1 MESVTQVLATTNE
14 ISLKGGNRR
23 WFERRLTENVRHAL
37 ADLPVARVQR
47 PAWRVLITFSN
58 EVPFVEVARRL
69 STVFGL
75 NSMMPISH
83 CGHTLEQVEAALGPH
98 IDSLTATSFAVRCI
112 RSDKRFPMTS
122 PEIEREIGRYV
133 EERTSWKVD
142 LGHPELTVHLLLDEN
157 GFFFWTRRVAGPG
170 GLPVG
175 VSGRALCMLSGGIDS
190 PVSAFLTMKRGMRL
204 DFAHFHSMPRTD
216 PASLDKVR
224 ELVAVLNR
232 YQGPCRVAM
241 VPLLPIQD
249 QVVAR
254 CPAEFRVLLYR
265 RFMLRIADRIAGTFE
280 NDALV
285 TGESLGQVSSQTI
298 ENLAAVEAVA
308 ALPVLR
314 PLIGFDTQEIIS
326 LARRIGSYEIS
337 IEPHTDCC
345 SYLLPANPATRSTAR
360 ELDEAEE
367 NLDIDTLVT
376 TAIGD
381 ADISRL
387 SDVVDWEG
395 IPVPIGAGG

>member
-314 PLIGFDTQEIIS
+314 PLIGFDKQEIIS